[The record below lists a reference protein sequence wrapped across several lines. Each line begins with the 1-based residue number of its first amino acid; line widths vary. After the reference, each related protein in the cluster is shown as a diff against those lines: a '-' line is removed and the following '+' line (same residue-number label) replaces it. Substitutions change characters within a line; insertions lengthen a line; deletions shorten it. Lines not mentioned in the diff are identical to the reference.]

1 MPEIFLCSTK
11 EVSVHNLGCPVVSR
25 VTFFEV
31 FPSTVCSLCAI
42 LDDVIRHMRN
52 SNRAPRGF
60 RVSLSIEKPISRDYV
75 VVFIIVY
82 GF

>member
-1 MPEIFLCSTK
+1 M
-11 EVSVHNLGCPVVSR
+11 VSR

-31 FPSTVCSLCAI
+31 FPSTVCRLCAI
-42 LDDVIRHMRN
+42 LEDVIRHMRN

-60 RVSLSIEKPISRDYV
+60 RISLSIEKPISRDYV

>member
-25 VTFFEV
+25 VTFFLR
-31 FPSTVCSLCAI
+31 FFRRPSAVSAPFWMTSYV
-42 LDDVIRHMRN
+42 MRN

-60 RVSLSIEKPISRDYV
+60 RISRKAD
-75 VVFIIVY
+75 I
-82 GF
+82 

>member
-25 VTFFEV
+25 VTLFLRFFRRPSAVSAPFWMTSYVICVTAIVHLVV
-31 FPSTVCSLCAI
+31 FALV
-42 LDDVIRHMRN
+42 V
-52 SNRAPRGF
+52 
-60 RVSLSIEKPISRDYV
+60 KPISRDYV